1 MFRTMLQLVRGPQAP
16 EGAGV
21 EKGATQP
28 PHFHKRLMLPKF
40 PASLVLPVVPALE
53 LPLAVALVDTPH
65 PTPRP
70 RAARYVLVSATS
82 VLVLTEGPL
91 LQAAFVPFTTS
102 NSQPQEQS
110 FLCSFVWHVLS
121 PQKSRPPGLDVDSA
135 QAGWY
140 LLMWKVLYLGL
151 RPGSGTGSRL
161 RA

>member
-1 MFRTMLQLVRGPQAP
+1 MMF
-16 EGAGV
+16 
-21 EKGATQP
+21 
-28 PHFHKRLMLPKF
+28 PKF
-40 PASLVLPVVPALE
+40 PASLALPVVPALE